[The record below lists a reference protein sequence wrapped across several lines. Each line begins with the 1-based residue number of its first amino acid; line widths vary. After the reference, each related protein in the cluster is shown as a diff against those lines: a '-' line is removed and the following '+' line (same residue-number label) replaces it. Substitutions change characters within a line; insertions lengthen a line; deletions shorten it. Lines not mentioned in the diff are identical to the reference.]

1 MTTKKT
7 LATLLGLLL
16 AGSLS
21 MATAACGDTG
31 AANTDSG
38 ADAASQTEGAD
49 AADTGAGFEEI
60 PIGTDVELE
69 GEINAAAVYF
79 QPIDM
84 EPAGMGLSAAE
95 SNLHLEADITALE
108 GNDLG
113 YGAGDFVPGLTV
125 DYVITDKND
134 PSNTQEGTFMEMVAS
149 DGPHYGGNIALD
161 KDGEYT
167 LTFKIHSPAE
177 NGWMLHTDPET
188 GVTAGSHLRLGL
200 HRPPVVTARP
210 LRAGLRPLTA
220 LERRRT
226 KG

>member
-1 MTTKKT
+1 MKNRK
-7 LATLLGLLL
+7 LSALLGLLL
-16 AGSLS
+16 AGSLAFS
-21 MATAACGDTG
+21 VSACGAGTTDTAADGATSG
-31 AANTDSG
+31 AAEDT
-38 ADAASQTEGAD
+38 ADTT
-49 AADTGAGFEEI
+49 ADTGAGFEEI

-125 DYVITDKND
+125 DYVIADKND

-161 KDGEYT
+161 RDGEYT
-167 LTFKIHSPAE
+167 LTFRIHSPAE

-188 GVTAGSHLRLGL
+188 GVTGRWW
-200 HRPPVVTARP
+200 TEP
-210 LRAGLRPLTA
+210 LEATFDWDY
-220 LERRRT
+220 T
-226 KG
+226 VHQW